1 MGILQCCK
9 SKKRVKGKKK
19 EEDINRPRGVYYFQR
34 DGLKKEMEM
43 TGQDAF
49 LTLGFEVD
57 SSYVRYIG
65 VYDGHGERGKEASNF
80 VANYTSTFLQNNRN
94 AIKKWITREIVT
106 EKFTEAYKRIQ
117 KITQRNKE
125 MYELSGT
132 CAVSALLIDKLCFVI
147 NLGDSRAVIGS
158 KNGDIKHAVQMSTDH
173 KPNNIEEQERIV
185 KMGGEVSNDRDGGG
199 GPYRVYRNNGDL
211 APGLA
216 IARSLGDLMA
226 HECGVSEIPQISYK
240 NIDTNDEFIV
250 IGSDGVFD
258 VMNSVEIVGYIF
270 ERLDEVGKERIAEEV
285 VEECRKR
292 WVVINKFKEDA
303 QYDKIMSDSA
313 VSAADKL
320 RYQNQYNLMKQ
331 SQANMNINT
340 STSGSSTQAKTNQQ
354 YSSSSIDDITC
365 IILFFRS

>member
-1 MGILQCCK
+1 MGILNCCK
-9 SKKRVKGKKK
+9 TKKRVKGKKK
-19 EEDINRPRGVYYFQR
+19 EEDINRPRGVYLFQK

-43 TGQDAF
+43 TGQDAY
-49 LTLGFEVD
+49 LTLGFEVEN
-57 SSYVRYIG
+57 SYVRYIG

-80 VANYTSTFLQNNRN
+80 LASYTSTFLINNRN
-94 AIKKWITREIVT
+94 IIKKWITRELVA
-106 EKFTEAYKRIQ
+106 EKFTDLYKKAQ
-117 KITQRNKE
+117 KIFQKNKD

-132 CAVSALLIDKLCFVI
+132 CAISALVIDKLCFVI

-158 KNGDIKHAVQMSTDH
+158 KNGDIKHAVQMSTDQ
-173 KPNNIEEQERIV
+173 KPNNMEEQERII

-216 IARSLGDLMA
+216 IARSIGDLMA

-240 NIDTNDEFIV
+240 NIDSYDDFIV
-250 IGSDGVFD
+250 IGSDGIFD

-270 ERLDEVGKERIAEEV
+270 ERIEEVGKERIAEEV

-292 WVVINKFKEDA
+292 WIVINKFREDA
-303 QYDKIMSDSA
+303 QYDKIMSDSSI
-313 VSAADKL
+313 SAADKL

-331 SQANMNINT
+331 SQSNLNNTTNT
-340 STSGSSTQAKTNQQ
+340 SGTGSQSNQNQAYT
-354 YSSSSIDDITC
+354 YSSIDDITC
-365 IILFFRS
+365 VILFFK